1 MVHIRRNE
9 VRGVAILE
17 PVGEID
23 LQLVEA
29 IKNSITALM
38 QEGYSR
44 LILDCKGGCRVPYL
58 VSGILR
64 ERVRRLQAIGGSL
77 CLVRTSP
84 TLNHALGATRLPF
97 SLPIFPDEDSALRSF
112 GPSRGPNPG
121 SR

>member
-9 VRGVAILE
+9 GRGVAILE
-17 PVGEID
+17 PAGEID
-23 LQLVEA
+23 VTLVEA
-29 IKNSITALM
+29 IKNSITGLV

-58 VSGILR
+58 VSGVLR
-64 ERVRRLQAIGGSL
+64 ERVRRLQAMGGSL

-84 TLNHALGATRLPF
+84 TLSHALGASRPPL

-112 GPSRGPNPG
+112 GPLRAARPRGL
-121 SR
+121 

>member
-9 VRGVAILE
+9 GRGVAVLE
-17 PVGEID
+17 PAGEID
-23 LQLVEA
+23 LPSVEA
-29 IKNSITALM
+29 IKNSIAALV

-64 ERVRRLQAIGGSL
+64 ERARRLQAMGGSI

-84 TLNHALGATRLPF
+84 TLSQALGATRLPLA
-97 SLPIFPDEDSALRSF
+97 LPIFPDEDSALKSF
-112 GPSRGPNPG
+112 GFSRAESPWGL
-121 SR
+121 